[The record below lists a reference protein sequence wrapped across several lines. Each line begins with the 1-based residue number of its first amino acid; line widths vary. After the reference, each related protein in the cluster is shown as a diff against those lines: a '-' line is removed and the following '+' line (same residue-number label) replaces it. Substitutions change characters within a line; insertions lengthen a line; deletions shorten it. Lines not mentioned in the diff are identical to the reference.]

1 LFPGAGHIKF
11 WKITETFTG
20 LKLMGSLGMFGKTEI
35 SDIIGFLALSDGKVF
50 IIQDCYSV

>member
-50 IIQDCYSV
+50 LIQDCYSV